1 MKLKQQ
7 IRMKELQVERA
18 HSALNESMQEMR
30 RVWRGRLSSKAAL
43 ALSFSGG
50 WVLGWWRL
58 RHRRRQRE
66 RLAHSSERLRD
77 RLGLPPHWLGHY
89 LIWPFLL
96 GTAHDYLLSRRAGK
110 GQG

>member
-18 HSALNESMQEMR
+18 HMALTEGMQEMR

-50 WVLGWWRL
+50 WVIGWWRL
-58 RHRRRQRE
+58 RHRRRHAQSR
-66 RLAHSSERLRD
+66 ERLRD
-77 RLGLPPHWLGHY
+77 RVGLPPHWLGHH

-96 GTAHDYLLSRRAGK
+96 GTAHDYLLSRRRATRK
-110 GQG
+110 HV